1 VDGAAPVIFGKGDEP
16 LLGAKMLESIGFIPD
31 PFKRRL
37 IPIRMLLALIALEQ
51 RQKNFFCVK
60 LAPKK

>member
-1 VDGAAPVIFGKGDEP
+1 MIFGKGDEP

-37 IPIRMLLALIALEQ
+37 IPIRMLLALSCPETAPKELFL
-51 RQKNFFCVK
+51 RK

>member
-1 VDGAAPVIFGKGDEP
+1 VIFGKGDEP

-37 IPIRMLLALIALEQ
+37 IPIRMLLALS
-51 RQKNFFCVK
+51 CPGT
-60 LAPKK
+60 APKELFLR